1 MADTMMWILHK
12 KGLQHA
18 LHYLHDF
25 LIMGPAESDA
35 CQLTLGTSLA
45 MCAELGFA
53 VAPEK
58 TELTFTELMFLGLE
72 INSLAGQVH
81 LPAEKLSALLA
92 TLDQWVGKTRCRSS
106 CKKRDLLSFICT
118 MPLP

>member
-1 MADTMMWILHK
+1 MMWMLHK
-12 KGLQHA
+12 KGVQHA
-18 LHYLHDF
+18 LHYLDEF

-35 CQLTLGTSLA
+35 CQLALATSLA
-45 MCAELGFA
+45 TCAELGFA

-58 TELTFTELMFLGLE
+58 TEGPFTELMFLGLE
-72 INSLAGQVH
+72 INSLAGQVR

-92 TLDQWVGKTRCRSS
+92 TLDQWVGKTRCCSS
-106 CKKRDLLSFICT
+106 CKKRDLLSLICT